1 MYLHEVCR
9 LVEKRTGTEC
19 SYKWTTDLI
28 LQAFKDA
35 DPPVQRKRTK
45 PLHDKAVGQICI
57 HYAIYRMS
65 SDLHPSSD
73 KKYVTHN
80 LKAGLNSNGLF
91 EALIDKL
98 M

>member
-1 MYLHEVCR
+1 MKCVGWWKRE
-9 LVEKRTGTEC
+9 LVQNVHTNGQ
-19 SYKWTTDLI
+19 LI
-28 LQAFKDA
+28 LFCKHLRMLIPQCKE
-35 DPPVQRKRTK
+35 KELK

-57 HYAIYRMS
+57 HNAIYRMS
-65 SDLHPSSD
+65 SDLHPFSD